1 MHGCLWDVEGFPPMD
16 FGFVR
21 SGSGSDRGRAVEG
34 CLDGDMMDFRWNLER
49 RLSRLL
55 ALR

>member
-1 MHGCLWDVEGFPPMD
+1 MNGCLWDVEGFPLD
-16 FGFVR
+16 FSCVR

-34 CLDGDMMDFRWNLER
+34 CLDGDMMDFWSNLER
-49 RLSRLL
+49 RLGRSL